1 MWTRQHKQTNT
12 GRFIVPALAV
22 MFLSYFGFHAYHGEF
37 GIYSKYRLEAR
48 AVELQA
54 KLDTIRTQRLDVER
68 RVQMLHDGSL
78 EKDMLDEQARNAL
91 NMSHVDELTIMRP
104 SERRIN

>member
-1 MWTRQHKQTNT
+1 MWTRQHKQTNR
-12 GRFIVPALAV
+12 GRLIVPALTA

-48 AVELQA
+48 AVELEA
-54 KLDTIRTQRLDVER
+54 RLDAVRGQRLEIER
-68 RVQMLHDGSL
+68 RVHMLHDGSL

-91 NMSHVDELTIMRP
+91 NVSHVDELTIMRP
-104 SERRIN
+104 RGQSN